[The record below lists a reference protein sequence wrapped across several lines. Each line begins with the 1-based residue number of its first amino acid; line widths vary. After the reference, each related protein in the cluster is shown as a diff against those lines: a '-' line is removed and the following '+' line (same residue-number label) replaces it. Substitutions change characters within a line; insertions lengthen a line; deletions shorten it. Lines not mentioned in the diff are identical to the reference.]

1 MAAFGMSCAA
11 AGMPALGWPTFFEEP
26 AMLLGV
32 VLLGKNLE
40 ERAKLAASSDMASLQ
55 VALLHLPFHP
65 IRSCFSAIAEFSR
78 SLAPAPD

>member
-55 VALLHLPFHP
+55 V
-65 IRSCFSAIAEFSR
+65 STSSSASPQR
-78 SLAPAPD
+78 MSLFARPLSSAPD